1 MAEQTFKALLFDV
14 FGTVVDW
21 RSSIIAEGEAFGRAK
36 GHEQF
41 RDIDWAAFADGWRAK
56 YQPAMKRVRMGETG
70 WIKLDDL
77 HRSNLDELLE
87 EFSISGLSEAE
98 IDNWNKGW
106 HRLNPWPDTV
116 AGLTRLK
123 QKFVLATLSNG
134 NVALIVNMAKHG
146 GLPWD
151 AVLGA
156 EVAGHYKPQP
166 EAYLKTA
173 AFLGLAP
180 GECLMVA
187 AHNADLLAAGGC
199 GLGTA
204 FVSRPTEYGPEQD
217 FDNTA
222 ENEYNYAATDFL
234 DLANQLGC

>member
-1 MAEQTFKALLFDV
+1 MAFKALLFDV

-21 RSSIIAEGEAFGRAK
+21 RGSIIAEGEAFGRDR
-36 GHEQF
+36 GLEV
-41 RDIDWAAFADGWRAK
+41 DWAAFADGWRAK
-56 YQPAMKRVRMGETG
+56 YQPAMQRVREGKTG
-70 WIKLDDL
+70 WVKLDDL
-77 HRSNLDELLE
+77 HRENLLELLE
-87 EFSISGLSEAE
+87 EFAISGLSENE
-98 IDNWNKGW
+98 IDHWNKVW

-123 QKFVLATLSNG
+123 SKFVLATLSNG
-134 NVALIVNMAKHG
+134 NVALLVNMAKHG

-156 EVAGHYKPQP
+156 EVAGHYKPQR

-180 GECLMVA
+180 QDCLMVA
-187 AHNADLLAAGGC
+187 AHNTDLAAAANC

-204 FVSRPTEYGPEQD
+204 FVCRPTEYGPGQTAD
-217 FDNTA
+217 QKA
-222 ENEYNYAATDFL
+222 ENDYDHVADDLL
-234 DLANQLGC
+234 DLADQLDC

>member
-1 MAEQTFKALLFDV
+1 MAEQKFKALLFDV

-21 RSSIIAEGEAFGRAK
+21 RNSIIAEGEAFGREK
-36 GHEQF
+36 NQGQF

-56 YQPAMKRVRMGETG
+56 YQPAMKRVREGKTG

-77 HRSNLDELLE
+77 HRTNLDELLE

-98 IDNWNKGW
+98 INHWNRVW
-106 HRLNPWPDTV
+106 HRLSPWPDTV
-116 AGLTRLK
+116 AGLSRLK
-123 QKFVLATLSNG
+123 QNFVLATLSNG
-134 NVALIVNMAKHG
+134 NVALIVNMAKHS

-173 AFLGLAP
+173 GFLGLAP
-180 GECLMVA
+180 EECLMVA
-187 AHNADLLAAGGC
+187 AHNNDLVAARGC

-204 FVSRPTEYGPEQD
+204 FVCRPTEYGPGQD
-217 FDNTA
+217 FDIMA
-222 ENEYNYAATDFL
+222 ENEYNYTATDFI